1 MSGAKTAVRKLTN
14 ELINSAIY
22 IYIYM
27 MQEYL
32 ANNKRICVCVC
43 VCDMYVCM
51 YNKNLIRYHVIVKA
65 DYDRDN
71 CL

>member
-22 IYIYM
+22 IYDARVSCKQQTHM
-27 MQEYL
+27 
-32 ANNKRICVCVC
+32 CVC